1 MFGNLG
7 MWSKLLKCLQLLE
20 ILVDIIGCYFA
31 WLKFI
36 VGVDFFAMVEL
47 HGEFLSIYFQGM
59 WMVSL

>member
-1 MFGNLG
+1 
-7 MWSKLLKCLQLLE
+7 
-20 ILVDIIGCYFA
+20 VDIIGCYFA

-59 WMVSL
+59 